1 MIIFQEPFTADSGP
15 KQPSSLGCA
24 GTPIENHL
32 GELFSIFEFL
42 NPGFLGS
49 KADSLGACGGM
60 VPQGHGLNAS
70 SIPCFQWSMFMS
82 SRDDSA
88 VLATKYL
95 HGFTPCVA
103 SFCVSGRVFEKLQ
116 PTATKGRQR
125 AAWSNWTIVAVP
137 WCPLMGWSWGSN
149 ASRQPGD
156 AAKVCKNGLRW

>member
-82 SRDDSA
+82 SRMTALSLPPNICMA
-88 VLATKYL
+88 SPHVSL
-95 HGFTPCVA
+95 CVA
-103 SFCVSGRVFEKLQ
+103 SFCASGRVFEKLQ

-125 AAWSNWTIVAVP
+125 AAWSN
-137 WCPLMGWSWGSN
+137 
-149 ASRQPGD
+149 
-156 AAKVCKNGLRW
+156 